1 MINICMYIYKLYMN
15 TYIYIACRRWSI
27 FIFHI
32 WYAIVCENL
41 RTHHFHQVR
50 KTRPQPR
57 LVTSL
62 SRGLTLTLVG
72 HPNGV
77 HVMIYSPE
85 NYHIH
90 WKLMVGRWSISFQNG
105 LAFQGTCWF
114 LGRMEGKSDVL
125 RSCWGSWFWYLFD
138 SAFGRKDIYLTQ
150 FWHIAILLRYFGIN
164 LSMFTSQIALQGQ
177 MPFLQ
182 DPPGICSTSA
192 VFF

>member
-1 MINICMYIYKLYMN
+1 MN
-15 TYIYIACRRWSI
+15 TYIYIACRCLFI

-41 RTHHFHQVR
+41 RTHHFHQVP
-50 KTRPQPR
+50 KSRPQPR

-77 HVMIYSPE
+77 HVMFYSPE

-114 LGRMEGKSDVL
+114 LGEGKSGVL
-125 RSCWGSWFWYLFD
+125 RTCWVIVLISCWFSFRTKRHLFD
-138 SAFGRKDIYLTQ
+138 S
-150 FWHIAILLRYFGIN
+150 ILAHCHSAKILWN
-164 LSMFTSQIALQGQ
+164 QPSNVHLQI
-177 MPFLQ
+177 
-182 DPPGICSTSA
+182 C
-192 VFF
+192 